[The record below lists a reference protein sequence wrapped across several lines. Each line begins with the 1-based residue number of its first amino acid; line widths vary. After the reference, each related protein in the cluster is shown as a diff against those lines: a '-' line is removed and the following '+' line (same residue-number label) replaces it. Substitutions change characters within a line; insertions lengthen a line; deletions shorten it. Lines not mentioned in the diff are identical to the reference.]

1 MISHT
6 DVAVE
11 KMNAERESWADPDEK
26 RRADAQLE
34 TKLLQGLNSPES
46 ELTPAVCRDIR
57 KEALAT
63 RRVRVPRRD
72 LRRSASGK

>member
-1 MISHT
+1 MISHA

-63 RRVRVPRRD
+63 AARA
-72 LRRSASGK
+72 SAPA